1 MHSPDLT
8 PNEPIRLG
16 TLHSLDVLDTP
27 IDERF
32 ERITRLAR
40 RALGV
45 DVAAIS
51 LIDAGR
57 QWYKSI
63 QGLDIRETPRD
74 VSFCGHAILA
84 PDEMLVVP
92 DARTDP
98 RFHDNPLVVG
108 PMNVVFYAG
117 CPLVLEGCTLGV
129 LCVTKSEP
137 CHPTDDDLQ
146 VLRDL
151 AALTIAELHSACAVR
166 KQNSLAR
173 QIEMERLRSSVDP
186 LTRVWNRRGIL
197 LAVQEAVSEV
207 HTSGTRAALAM
218 IDLDDF
224 KAQNDQHGH
233 TVGDEILRS
242 VARRMLAAVR
252 AIDSVGRYGGDEF
265 VVLFNPCRDEQA
277 ALSSA
282 ERVHSKLVS
291 TPFTTTVGLIDVG
304 ASVGIAMIT
313 PDGPLAVSELIVAA
327 DAAMYESKRRG
338 GGQIV
343 VADRLRPLPA

>member
-1 MHSPDLT
+1 MQSPDLT
-8 PNEPIRLG
+8 PDEPIRLG
-16 TLHSLDVLDTP
+16 TLQSLDILDTP

-63 QGLDIRETPRD
+63 QGLDVRETPRD
-74 VSFCGHAILA
+74 VSFCGHAILE

-92 DARTDP
+92 DARKDP

-117 CPLVLEGCTLGV
+117 CPLVLEGCTLGA

-137 CHPTDDDLQ
+137 YHATDDDLQ
-146 VLRDL
+146 ALRDL
-151 AALTIAELHSACAVR
+151 AALTVTELHSACAVR
-166 KQNSLAR
+166 KQNSLTR

-186 LTRVWNRRGIL
+186 LTWVWNRRGIL
-197 LAVQEAVSEV
+197 LSVEEAVSEV

-218 IDLDDF
+218 IDLDNF
-224 KAQNDQHGH
+224 KAPNDQHGH
-233 TVGDEILRS
+233 AVGDEILRS

-252 AIDSVGRYGGDEF
+252 SVDSVGRYGGDEF
-265 VVLFNPCRDEQA
+265 VVVFNPCSDEEA
-277 ALSSA
+277 ARNSA
-282 ERVHSKLVS
+282 ARVHSKLAS
-291 TPFTTTVGLIDVG
+291 TPFTTTAGLIDVT
-304 ASVGIAMIT
+304 ASVGIAMVT
-313 PDGPLAVSELIVAA
+313 PDGPMTVSELIVAA

-338 GGQIV
+338 GGQTV
-343 VADRLRPLPA
+343 VADRFRPVPV